1 MLRIVN
7 RTHSDPN
14 GNLLRR
20 HQVGSKRPSGS
31 DTWNQTGF
39 ETSSRESWTSHQRR
53 FDEVPRCKRRHSRGP
68 KGSEMCA
75 VSTCERMGRPRSH
88 RPSRIP
94 TDGARSDERLFVVL
108 CDVVDVRGNRCW
120 WLVAVDQHTDF
131 SVIAPCPSHESQAV
145 AKHIFKHW
153 TRWAGPLGVLVC
165 DGERG
170 LGATEIFKKKKKEKT
185 LCVRDSGANHSSLF
199 SVAEGSSR
207 AKDRNYQGSGG
218 QDDFATLSDK
228 ENQRAGRLGGR
239 RRRASKTFHHSGVR
253 ARSLWKNMLLQK
265 RSGEQLLRVPG
276 QRKRSSPVP
285 SVSFT
290 DSAQANEQKR
300 PCEDDIWDLRL

>member
-1 MLRIVN
+1 MA
-7 RTHSDPN
+7 
-14 GNLLRR
+14 
-20 HQVGSKRPSGS
+20 
-31 DTWNQTGF
+31 
-39 ETSSRESWTSHQRR
+39 QRAVQCMR
-53 FDEVPRCKRRHSRGP
+53 FPP
-68 KGSEMCA
+68 AKGW
-75 VSTCERMGRPRSH
+75 VDPRSH

-94 TDGARSDERLFVVL
+94 TDGARFDERLFVVL

-170 LGATEIFKKKKKEKT
+170 LGASEIFKKKKKRKT

-218 QDDFATLSDK
+218 QDDFATPSDK
-228 ENQRAGRLGGR
+228 ENQRGREVGR
-239 RRRASKTFHHSGVR
+239 TKETSWQDVSSFGRPREKPLEEHAASEAIRRAAAACSRPTKTFEPGTFCFFHRQCSGKR
-253 ARSLWKNMLLQK
+253 AETAMRGRYLGLAALIGPHGRSCWW
-265 RSGEQLLRVPG
+265 VT
-276 QRKRSSPVP
+276 
-285 SVSFT
+285 F
-290 DSAQANEQKR
+290 A
-300 PCEDDIWDLRL
+300 RLNT